1 MSLEVRDYHVLK
13 SRITV
18 DQAKAYSFFSPGM
31 RLILFLLL
39 NFGQTMRVVVERLSN
54 MYALPF
60 NFSCSLV
67 SPLLAK

>member
-18 DQAKAYSFFSPGM
+18 DQVKAYFLQP
-31 RLILFLLL
+31 RDAVDPLFTLK
-39 NFGQTMRVVVERLSN
+39 FWTDYESGRREVEQ
-54 MYALPF
+54 YVCTALH